1 MKVVVTTKDF
11 CEEAKG
17 YLESEGFE
25 VAMRNKLGIGA
36 GVSDEVLF
44 PVVEDADAIIAGTET
59 YRSELLERLPKLK
72 VISRNG
78 IGYDAI
84 DLDALNKE
92 GIGLTRTKGFVE
104 GAVAEQVMAYILY
117 FARRVDLQSADM
129 HDHSWNSR
137 LMPGAKNH
145 TLGLVGFGGIGK
157 EIAKR
162 AVPFGMRVLY
172 FCRHPDPADAAAY
185 GVESV
190 SMEELL
196 KEGDYVVA
204 AVPLTDQ
211 TFHLFNEERISQM
224 KAGSVLINIA
234 RGSVVDEDALAQ
246 SLASGHLG
254 GCAVDV
260 FPQEPCTNSVLT
272 RYANALLTP
281 HSATSTAENSRATNF
296 AAADNLIQYLNK
308 TIDTKYVVVKG
319 NRY

>member
-1 MKVVVTTKDF
+1 MKIVVTTKDF
-11 CEEAKG
+11 CEEAKR

-36 GVSDEVLF
+36 GVSDEALI

-59 YRSELLERLPKLK
+59 YRPELLARLPKLK

-84 DLDALNKE
+84 NLDALRKE

-196 KEGDYVVA
+196 KESDYVVA

-224 KAGSVLINIA
+224 KTGSVLINIA
-234 RGSVVDEDALAQ
+234 RGPVVDEDALAQ
-246 SLASGHLG
+246 GLASGHLG

-260 FPQEPCTNSVLT
+260 FPKEPCTDSVLT

-281 HSATSTAENSRATNF
+281 HSATSTAENSRTTNF

-308 TIDTKYVVVKG
+308 TIETKYVVVRG

>member
-11 CEEAKG
+11 CEEAKR

-25 VAMRNKLGIGA
+25 VALRNRLGIGA
-36 GVSDEVLF
+36 GAPDDVLY

-59 YRSELLERLPKLK
+59 YRPELLARLRNLKL
-72 VISRNG
+72 ICRNG

-84 DLDALNKE
+84 NLDALRKE

-104 GAVAEQVMAYILY
+104 GTVAEQVMAYILY
-117 FARRVDLQSADM
+117 FARRVD
-129 HDHSWNSR
+129 DHCWNSR

-145 TLGLVGFGGIGK
+145 TIGLVGFGGIGT
-157 EIAKR
+157 EVAKR
-162 AVPFGMRVLY
+162 AVPFGMKVIY
-172 FCRHPDPADAAAY
+172 FCRHPNPADDAAY
-185 GVESV
+185 GVQSV

-196 KEGDYVVA
+196 KESDYVVA

-211 TFHLFNEERISQM
+211 TFHLFNEERIAQM

-234 RGSVVDEDALAQ
+234 RGPVVDEEALAQ
-246 SLASGHLG
+246 ALASGHLG

-260 FPQEPCTNSVLT
+260 FPKEPCTNSVLT

-281 HSATSTAENSRATNF
+281 HSATSTAENSKATNF
-296 AAADNLIQYLNK
+296 AAANNLVNYLK
-308 TIDTKYVVVKG
+308 KDIDAKYVVVQG
-319 NRY
+319 TRY

>member
-1 MKVVVTTKDF
+1 
-11 CEEAKG
+11 
-17 YLESEGFE
+17 
-25 VAMRNKLGIGA
+25 
-36 GVSDEVLF
+36 
-44 PVVEDADAIIAGTET
+44 
-59 YRSELLERLPKLK
+59 
-72 VISRNG
+72 
-78 IGYDAI
+78 
-84 DLDALNKE
+84 
-92 GIGLTRTKGFVE
+92 
-104 GAVAEQVMAYILY
+104 
-117 FARRVDLQSADM
+117 M

-172 FCRHPDPADAAAY
+172 FCRHPDLADAAAY

-196 KEGDYVVA
+196 KESDYVVA

-224 KAGSVLINIA
+224 KTGSVLINIA
-234 RGSVVDEDALAQ
+234 RGPVVDEDALAQ
-246 SLASGHLG
+246 DLASGHLG

-260 FPQEPCTNSVLT
+260 FPKEPCTDSVLT

-281 HSATSTAENSRATNF
+281 HSATSTAENSRTTNF

-308 TIDTKYVVVKG
+308 TIETKYVVVRG

>member
-11 CEEAKG
+11 CEEAKR

-25 VAMRNKLGIGA
+25 VALRNRLGIGA
-36 GVSDEVLF
+36 GAPDDVLY

-59 YRSELLERLPKLK
+59 YRPELLARLRNLKL
-72 VISRNG
+72 ICRNG

-84 DLDALNKE
+84 NLDALRKE

-117 FARRVDLQSADM
+117 FARRVDL
-129 HDHSWNSR
+129 DHCWNSR

-145 TLGLVGFGGIGK
+145 TIGLVGFGGIGT
-157 EIAKR
+157 EVAKR
-162 AVPFGMRVLY
+162 AVPFGMKVIY
-172 FCRHPDPADAAAY
+172 FCRHPNPADDAAY
-185 GVESV
+185 GVQSV

-196 KEGDYVVA
+196 KESDYVVA

-211 TFHLFNEERISQM
+211 TFHLFNEERIAQM

-234 RGSVVDEDALAQ
+234 RGPVVDEEALAQ
-246 SLASGHLG
+246 ALASGHLG

-260 FPQEPCTNSVLT
+260 FPKEPCTNSVLT

-281 HSATSTAENSRATNF
+281 HSATSTAENSKATNF
-296 AAADNLIQYLNK
+296 AAANNLVNYLK
-308 TIDTKYVVVKG
+308 KDIDAKYVVVQG
-319 NRY
+319 TRY

>member
-1 MKVVVTTKDF
+1 M
-11 CEEAKG
+11 
-17 YLESEGFE
+17 
-25 VAMRNKLGIGA
+25 
-36 GVSDEVLF
+36 
-44 PVVEDADAIIAGTET
+44 VEDADAIIAGTET

-84 DLDALNKE
+84 DLDAINKE

-129 HDHSWNSR
+129 HDHSWNNR

-162 AVPFGMRVLY
+162 TVPFGMRVLY
-172 FCRHPDPADAAAY
+172 FCRHPDPADATAY
-185 GVESV
+185 GVQSV

-196 KEGDYVVA
+196 KESDYVVA

-211 TFHLFNEERISQM
+211 TFHLFNEERIAQM

-234 RGSVVDEDALAQ
+234 RGPVVDEEALAQ
-246 SLASGHLG
+246 ALASGHLG

-260 FPQEPCTNSVLT
+260 FPKEPCTNSVLT

-281 HSATSTAENSRATNF
+281 HSATSTAENSEATNF
-296 AAADNLIQYLNK
+296 AAANNLVNYLK
-308 TIDTKYVVVKG
+308 KDIDVKYVVVQG
-319 NRY
+319 TRY

>member
-1 MKVVVTTKDF
+1 MKIVVTTKDF
-11 CEEAKG
+11 CEEAKR

-36 GVSDEVLF
+36 GVSDEVLT

-59 YRSELLERLPKLK
+59 YRPELLARLPKLK

-84 DLDALNKE
+84 NLDALRKE

-196 KEGDYVVA
+196 KESDYVVA

-224 KAGSVLINIA
+224 KTGSVLINIA
-234 RGSVVDEDALAQ
+234 RGPVVDEDALAQ
-246 SLASGHLG
+246 GLASGHLG

-260 FPQEPCTNSVLT
+260 FPKEPCTDSVLT

-281 HSATSTAENSRATNF
+281 HSATSTAENSRTTNF

-308 TIDTKYVVVKG
+308 TIETKYVVVRG